1 MKGKNIMDIKNTL
14 GKKILFFDGAM
25 GTMLQK
31 YGMKMGEIPELLN
44 IKNPELLYKIHSEY
58 LKAGSDVITTN
69 TFGVNAL
76 KLQNTK
82 YTVDEI
88 VKAGLDIAKRAVNDS
103 QKYIAL
109 DVGPTGKLLEP
120 LGDLAFEQ
128 AYSIYKEIVIS
139 GQKYRADL
147 IIIETMSDIYEAK
160 SAVLAAKENTDLPI
174 FCTMTFDENGRTLTG
189 TDVITMVTVLES
201 LGVDALG
208 INCGLGPFQIKKLY
222 EKLKDYV
229 SIPVILQPNAGMPA
243 YSKGKT
249 HYDIDADEFANC
261 MYEVAQMGAWILGGC
276 CGTTPEHIKK
286 MIQLCDSIKP
296 VPLENKNF
304 TMVSSY
310 SQTVEIGKTPVIIG
324 ERINPTGKKKFKEA
338 LRNNDINYILDEALK
353 QKEAQA
359 NILDV
364 NVGLPEIDEKNMMC
378 TAIKSIQTIMDIP
391 LQIDSS
397 DTDVIEAALRIY
409 NGKAL
414 INSVNGKQETMQK
427 IFPLMKKYGGVVVAL
442 ALDENGICPLAKDR
456 YTVAKKIIDTANYYG
471 IDKKDIIIDPLTL
484 TLSAQQQDAYET
496 LKALKMIKDGLGV
509 KTILGVSNI
518 SFGIPQREI
527 MNSVFFAIALEKGL
541 DACIINPCSQAMM
554 NVYYCFNALAGYDKN
569 CSKYV
574 DYFANYIASVPS
586 PKESKKTI
594 KDALKNTLQNAQPA
608 VSGLQETIIK
618 GLKDLSYNITNE
630 LLKTR
635 KPMDII
641 NNEIIVALD
650 MVGKDYESGKS
661 FLPQLMMSAETV
673 KEAFRAIKEYLEKS
687 GAKSVSRGSIV
698 MATVKGDIHDIGK
711 NIVIALLENYGY
723 EVIDLGK
730 DVSIDLIVDTVKQN
744 NIKLV
749 GLSALMT
756 TTVVSMEK
764 TITALHENK
773 CDCKIMVGGAALT
786 QEYADM
792 MGADFYGKDALASV
806 SYANKIFGFI

>member
-1 MKGKNIMDIKNTL
+1 MNIKDEL

-31 YGMKMGEIPELLN
+31 YGMEMGEIPELLN
-44 IKNPELLYKIHSEY
+44 VKNPELLYKIHFEY
-58 LKAGSDVITTN
+58 LEAGADVITTN

-88 VKAGLDIAKRAVNDS
+88 VKAGVDIAKKAVSNY
-103 QKYIAL
+103 QNKKYIAL

-120 LGDLAFEQ
+120 IGDLTFEQ
-128 AYSIYKEIVIS
+128 AYDIYKEVVIS
-139 GQKYRADL
+139 GQIHGADL
-147 IIIETMSDIYEAK
+147 IIIETMSDIYETKA
-160 SAVLAAKENTDLPI
+160 AILAAKENTDLPI

-189 TDVITMVTVLES
+189 TDVINMTVVLEG

-208 INCGLGPFQIKKLY
+208 INCGLGPLQIKALY
-222 EKLKDYV
+222 EKLKDYT
-229 SIPVILQPNAGMPA
+229 STPVILQPNAGMPV
-243 YSKGKT
+243 YSKEGT
-249 HYDIDADEFANC
+249 HYDIDADKFANYMYEFAN
-261 MYEVAQMGAWILGGC
+261 MGAWILGGC

-286 MIQLCDSIKP
+286 LVELCHLIKP
-296 VPLENKNF
+296 IPIESKNF

-310 SQTVEIGKTPVIIG
+310 SKTVEIGKVPVIIG

-338 LRNNDINYILDEALK
+338 LKNKDIDYILDEAFK
-353 QKEAQA
+353 QKEVGAD
-359 NILDV
+359 ILDV
-364 NVGLPEIDEKNMMC
+364 NVGLPEIDEKDMMY
-378 TAIKSIQTIMDIP
+378 TAIKSIQAILDIP

-397 DTDVIEAALRIY
+397 DIEVLGTALRIY

-414 INSVNGKQETMQK
+414 INSVNGKQEIMEQ
-427 IFPLMKKYGGVVVAL
+427 IFPIVKKYGGVVVAL
-442 ALDENGICPLAKDR
+442 TLDEKGISPLAKDR
-456 YTVAKKIIDTANYYG
+456 YAIAEKIIKTASSYG

-484 TLSAQQQDAYET
+484 TLSAQQEDAYET

-527 MNSVFFAIALEKGL
+527 MNSTFFAIALDRGL

-554 NVYYCFNALAGYDKN
+554 NVYYCYNALAGYDKN
-569 CSKYV
+569 CNKYV
-574 DYFANYIASVPS
+574 DYFANYTPVVPA
-586 PKESKKTI
+586 KQETKKTLS
-594 KDALKNTLQNAQPA
+594 DLKNVMEKTLEALPPVA
-608 VSGLQETIIK
+608 SGLQEIIIK
-618 GLKDLSYNITNE
+618 GLKALSYETTNN
-630 LLKTR
+630 LLKTTE
-635 KPMDII
+635 PMDII

-650 MVGKDYESGKS
+650 KVGKDYESGKS

-673 KEAFRAIKEYLEKS
+673 KEAFRAIKENLEKS
-687 GAKSVSRGSIV
+687 GSKSVSRGTIV

-711 NIVIALLENYGY
+711 NIVTALLENYGY

-730 DVSIDLIVDTVKQN
+730 DVNIDLIVDTVKEN
-744 NIKLV
+744 NVKLV

-764 TITALHENK
+764 TIIALHENK
-773 CDCKIMVGGAALT
+773 CNCKIMVGGAALT

-792 MGADFYGKDALASV
+792 IGADFYGKDALASV
-806 SYANKIFGFI
+806 NFANKIFGY

>member
-1 MKGKNIMDIKNTL
+1 MNIKNEL

-31 YGMKMGEIPELLN
+31 YGMKLGEIPELLN
-44 IKNPELLYKIHSEY
+44 IKNPELLYKIHSQY
-58 LKAGSDVITTN
+58 LEVGSDVITTN

-82 YTVDEI
+82 YTVSEI
-88 VKAGLDIAKRAVNDS
+88 VKAGVNIAKRAINDS
-103 QKYIAL
+103 KNKSNKYVAL
-109 DVGPTGKLLEP
+109 DIGPTGKLLEP
-120 LGDLAFEQ
+120 LGNLAFEQ
-128 AYSIYKEIVIS
+128 AYNIYKEIVIS
-139 GQKYRADL
+139 GKEYGADL

-160 SAVLAAKENTDLPI
+160 AAILAAKENSDLPI

-189 TDVITMVTVLES
+189 TDVITMVVVFES

-208 INCGLGPFQIKKLY
+208 INCGLGPLQIKKLY
-222 EKLKDYV
+222 EKLKNYA
-229 SIPVILQPNAGMPA
+229 SIPVILQPNAGMPI

-249 HYDIDADEFANC
+249 HYDVDANEFANY
-261 MYEVAQMGAWILGGC
+261 MYEFANMGAWILGGC

-286 MIQLCDSIKP
+286 LIQLCTLVKP
-296 VPLENKNF
+296 IPIEKKSF

-310 SQTVEIGKTPVIIG
+310 SQTVEIGKVPIIIG

-338 LRNNDINYILDEALK
+338 LRNKDINYILDEALK

-364 NVGLPEIDEKNMMC
+364 NVGLPEIDEKDMMC
-378 TAIKSIQTIMDIP
+378 TAIKSIQAITDIP

-397 DTDVIEAALRIY
+397 DADVIEAALRIY

-427 IFPLMKKYGGVVVAL
+427 IFPIMKKYGGVIIAL
-442 ALDENGICPLAKDR
+442 ALDEDGIHPLAKDR
-456 YTVAKKIIDTANYYG
+456 YAVAKKIIDTAISYG
-471 IDKKDIIIDPLTL
+471 IDKKNIIIDSLTL

-518 SFGIPQREI
+518 SFGMPQREI
-527 MNSVFFAIALEKGL
+527 INSTFFAIALDRGL

-554 NVYYCFNALAGYDKN
+554 NVYHCFNALSGYDKN

-574 DYFANYIASVPS
+574 DYFANYISNAVPS
-586 PKESKKTI
+586 SKESKKTI
-594 KDALKNTLQNAQPA
+594 QDALKDTLQNTQPV
-608 VSGLQETIIK
+608 VSGLQEIIIK

-630 LLKTR
+630 LLKTKR
-635 KPMDII
+635 PMDII
-641 NNEIIVALD
+641 NNDIVVALD
-650 MVGKDYESGKS
+650 TVGKDYESGRL

-673 KEAFRAIKEYLEKS
+673 KEAFRAIKEYLKKS
-687 GAKSVSRGSIV
+687 DAKSVSRGTIL

-711 NIVIALLENYGY
+711 NIVVALLENYGY

-730 DVSIDLIVDTVKQN
+730 DVSIDLIVNTVKQK

-764 TITALHENK
+764 TIISLHENK
-773 CDCKIMVGGAALT
+773 CNCKIMVGGAALT

-792 MGADFYGKDALASV
+792 IGADFYGKDALASV
-806 SYANKIFGFI
+806 NYANKIFD